1 MLSIPQTI
9 IDDLTTKV
17 TALAAKYETSLMEVE
32 QKIDE
37 ASKDL
42 SSMLRELTGAE
53 FDMQAYGEL
62 EKLLNR

>member
-1 MLSIPQTI
+1 
-9 IDDLTTKV
+9 
-17 TALAAKYETSLMEVE
+17 MEVE
-32 QKIDE
+32 QKIGE

-42 SSMLRELTGAE
+42 SSMLKELTGSE